1 MQNNYLWFKVICI
14 KFLLGEVWTRTLI
27 TLVVT
32 DDDPDSPPV
41 QIFFLVWM
49 FFAPLRS
56 FPAPSLVLVLLITL
70 CDKEENGDDKEQ
82 SPAKDDPTSSWDDHS

>member
-14 KFLLGEVWTRTLI
+14 KFLLGEVWTRTLV

-32 DDDPDSPPV
+32 DDDPNSPSV

-49 FFAPLRS
+49 FLAPLRS

-82 SPAKDDPTSSWDDHS
+82 SPAKDDPTSSWDDHP